1 MKTVLSWANP
11 KNITWLWK
19 MYAWFNQHRGFQ
31 SWDTQIDPVLV
42 RASDPSFEFETQVIQ
57 RSNDRS
63 SEEGQG

>member
-1 MKTVLSWANP
+1 
-11 KNITWLWK
+11 